1 MYFIPIVVKL
11 LFMDSKQLEKRRLE
25 RLKNFLKTA
34 EGRNDIKL
42 SLSAIAPTLQIK
54 GFVGG
59 TKFVDKDNPVFEG
72 GSN

>member
-1 MYFIPIVVKL
+1 M
-11 LFMDSKQLEKRRLE
+11 
-25 RLKNFLKTA
+25 N
-34 EGRNDIKL
+34 IKL

-72 GSN
+72 GSDLAYILIVYSKKVLEKQLT